1 MYMTFYPSYF
11 LCNLIGCNSSAP
23 ESTKTTQPYQH
34 SGQKIVGKAKSS
46 SSGNENINSSS
57 SEGYTSRVSGTIVER
72 HAQIGK
78 KTQQMQ

>member
-1 MYMTFYPSYF
+1 MYMTLLSILFF

-57 SEGYTSRVSGTIVER
+57 SEIYKSCFRNDS
-72 HAQIGK
+72 
-78 KTQQMQ
+78 